1 MGRMK
6 GLWAILKK
14 SAKSLSTDKI
24 PKQSASLAYCT
35 LFSMGP
41 MLLVIIFL
49 TNLFWQ
55 QEAAEGI
62 VVQQLSNLIGG
73 DAAQQI
79 QQIIQNASIDRSTA
93 FAALTGFIAL
103 LLGASAVFTEI
114 QDTLNHIWQLQL
126 KKNAGWLK
134 ILLTRVMSFSIV
146 VSLSFLL
153 LVSLVLNALLETL
166 MGRLQDLFPG
176 AAIILLYILNLI
188 VTLGVT
194 TTLFGIIY
202 KVLPDARIR
211 WKDVLPGALFTA
223 VLFML
228 GKFGITLYI
237 TQTNVGSTYG
247 AAGSIVVLL
256 VWVYY
261 SSIILYFGA
270 EFTKFYTLAYGA
282 PVYPNSY
289 TVVVRSIE
297 VKEYNKSIQEMQE
310 IQQKERMS
318 NEK

>member
-1 MGRMK
+1 MSRIK
-6 GLWAILKK
+6 GLWRILKR
-14 SAKSLSTDKI
+14 SAKSLSADKI

-41 MLLVIIFL
+41 MLLVIIFFTDLVWRDAVAEGIIVQQL
-49 TNLFWQ
+49 TNL
-55 QEAAEGI
+55 
-62 VVQQLSNLIGG
+62 IGRES
-73 DAAQQI
+73 AQQI
-79 QQIIQNASIDRSTA
+79 QQIIQNASIDSSTA
-93 FAALTGFIAL
+93 FAAITGFIAL

-114 QDTLNHIWQLQL
+114 QDTLNHIWHLQL

-134 ILLTRVMSFSIV
+134 VLLTRVLSFSIV

-153 LVSLVLNALLETL
+153 LVSLVLNALLEAL

-176 AAIILLYILNLI
+176 VAITLIYVLNLVI
-188 VTLGVT
+188 TLGVT
-194 TTLFGIIY
+194 TILFGIIY

-211 WKDVLPGALFTA
+211 WKDILPGALFTA
-223 VLFML
+223 ILFML

-237 TQTNVGSTYG
+237 TQTNIGSTYG

-289 TVVVRSIE
+289 TVVVRNVE
-297 VKEYNKSIQEMQE
+297 VKEYNKSIQEIHEMQ
-310 IQQKERMS
+310 QQEASR
-318 NEK
+318 EK

>member
-1 MGRMK
+1 MSRIK
-6 GLWAILKK
+6 GLWSILRK

-49 TNLFWQ
+49 TNIFWQ

-62 VVQQLSNLIGG
+62 IVQQRTNLTGR
-73 DAAQQI
+73 DSARQI
-79 QQIIQNASIDRSTA
+79 QQIIQNASIDGRTT
-93 FAALTGFIAL
+93 FAAITGFVAL
-103 LLGASAVFTEI
+103 VLAASAVFQEI
-114 QDTLNHIWQLQL
+114 QDTLNHIWHLQL
-126 KKNAGWLK
+126 KTNAGWLK
-134 ILLTRVMSFSIV
+134 VLLTRVLSFSIV

-153 LVSLVLNALLETL
+153 LVSLVLNALLEAL
-166 MGRLQDLFPG
+166 MGRLQELFPG
-176 AAIILLYILNLI
+176 AAITLLYILNL
-188 VTLGVT
+188 VLTLGFT
-194 TTLFGIIY
+194 TILFGIIY
-202 KVLPDARIR
+202 KVLPDARIH
-211 WKDVLPGALFTA
+211 WKDILPGAFFTA
-223 VLFML
+223 ILFML

-237 TQTNVGSTYG
+237 TQTNIGSTYG

-270 EFTKFYTLAYGA
+270 EFTKFYTLAYGG

-297 VKEYNKSIQEMQE
+297 VQEYDKSIQEIQK
-310 IQQKERMS
+310 IQQRDE
-318 NEK
+318 